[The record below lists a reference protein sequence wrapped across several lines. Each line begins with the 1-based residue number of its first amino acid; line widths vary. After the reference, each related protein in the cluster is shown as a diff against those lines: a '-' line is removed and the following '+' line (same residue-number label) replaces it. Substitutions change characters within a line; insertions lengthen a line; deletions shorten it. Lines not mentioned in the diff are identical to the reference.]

1 MDKIRKYTKIVDNDT
16 KYFFSKIIPKDNFY
30 NKRFKNLNL
39 AHYKIALFRN
49 NELAAVVFIRYIFFL
64 IPNITWITSNKYLRQ
79 GIAKKL
85 IEIAK
90 VDNFFFTAYCR
101 NESSKNLA
109 LKCNLYK
116 IFNNFFIWIK
126 L

>member
-16 KYFFSKIIPKDNFY
+16 KNIFIKIIPKDNLY
-30 NKRFKNLNL
+30 YKRIKNLNL
-39 AHYKIALFRN
+39 AHYKITLFRN
-49 NELAAVVFIRYIFFL
+49 NELAGIVYIRYIFFI
-64 IPNITWITSNKYLRQ
+64 IPNITWITSDKYFRQ

-85 IEIAK
+85 IENAK
-90 VDNFFFTAYCR
+90 SDNFFFTAYCR

-116 IFNNFFIWIK
+116 IFNNFFIWIRF
-126 L
+126 